1 MIEIFLI
8 RLNSDSKRRSRT
20 HQKIRK
26 AGKNPDDD
34 HFLEAVGALYD
45 RWALLN
51 LYQYEMK
58 KQIFIKF

>member
-45 RWALLN
+45 R
-51 LYQYEMK
+51 
-58 KQIFIKF
+58 